1 MSGKPLARSRIRAM
15 LRMSSILRH
24 CSRQSREIDIVPDL
38 SRCRTPDAG
47 YLDPANPCLCPQG
60 DNETEPSAAP
70 QDSMR
75 CSLFR
80 DRGQEAAAEELAE
93 ANSFFHRR

>member
-1 MSGKPLARSRIRAM
+1 MSGTALARWRIRAM
-15 LRMSSILRH
+15 LRLSSRPRH
-24 CSRQSREIDIVPDL
+24 CSRQLREIDIVPDL

-60 DNETEPSAAP
+60 DNETESSAAP

-80 DRGQEAAAEELAE
+80 DRGQEAEVEELE
-93 ANSFFHRR
+93 EGDSSFHRR